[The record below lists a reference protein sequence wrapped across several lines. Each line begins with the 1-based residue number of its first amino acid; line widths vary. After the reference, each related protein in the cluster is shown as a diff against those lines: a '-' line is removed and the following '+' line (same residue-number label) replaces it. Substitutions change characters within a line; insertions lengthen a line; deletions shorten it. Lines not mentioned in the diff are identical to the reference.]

1 MNIELLSY
9 QHKGVIMIKVIV
21 GYKVKDITQMQPI
34 ILKMRSQAMTY
45 RGFVGSEILLSESD
59 VDLLA
64 VEKTWDR
71 IEDWKEWENSSM
83 RQSLLREAQKLLL
96 EEPRV
101 TIYRIMHTAFT
112 WTN

>member
-1 MNIELLSY
+1 
-9 QHKGVIMIKVIV
+9 MIKIIV
-21 GYKVKDITQMQPI
+21 GYKVKDVTQMHRI
-34 ILKMRSQAMTY
+34 VLKMRSQAMTY
-45 RGFVGSEILLSESD
+45 KGFVTSEILLSEGD
-59 VDLLA
+59 VSLLA

-71 IEDWKEWENSSM
+71 IEDWREWEKSAL
-83 RQSLLREAQKLLL
+83 RQSLLREAEKLLL